1 MNFNDVNVLGNLIDT
16 TFGKSSSRDGSYS
29 IKCKQAG
36 ENLVLNY
43 TMIVHFATEHALREQ
58 VIRCT
63 DEATQRLTEY
73 LTLLKKEFKAEAGS
87 ALNTTKSSTSDNVEL
102 ISATSNSPRKI
113 AYYRMT
119 WVLKVA

>member
-1 MNFNDVNVLGNLIDT
+1 MNFEEVNALGNLIDT

-29 IKCKQAG
+29 IKCKLAG
-36 ENLVLNY
+36 ESLVLNY

-73 LTLLKKEFKAEAGS
+73 LSLLKKDFKAETGS
-87 ALNTTKSSTSDNVEL
+87 VLNTTKESTADNVEL

-113 AYYRMT
+113 AYYRMN
-119 WVLKVA
+119 WVLKVT

>member
-1 MNFNDVNVLGNLIDT
+1 MNFEEVNALGNLIDT

-36 ENLVLNY
+36 ENLLMNY

-58 VIRCT
+58 VIRCA
-63 DEATQRLTEY
+63 DEAKQRLTEC
-73 LTLLKKEFKAEAGS
+73 LSLLKTDFEAATGSTLTAKKE
-87 ALNTTKSSTSDNVEL
+87 STADNVEL

-113 AYYRMT
+113 AYYRMN
-119 WVLKVA
+119 WVLKVS